1 MGQEER
7 LEFLRQLVEID
18 VSVASIETMT
28 PIYNQLIEMFKD
40 EKYIDYEEAVLLFRF
55 IEQAPRGSLAA
66 YKFLFDICAKSS
78 VALPMESYL
87 YTIKIFEEQPRLLS
101 NPNNI
106 HPEYEYRPSAQ
117 RTFEHCP
124 ICGGDGTPYYRAF
137 AYYMINFAYPHL
149 PTKLWMKCDKCGNL
163 YTWCYPEDLLAKSNS
178 NEIVY
183 PDARMKYTA
192 MYVPESKRLS
202 VWCKVLNKVSKLSGG
217 HRLLEVGIGSGECL
231 AVALELGFDT
241 DAVEIDRGTAQRVA
255 NILGIPIWR
264 GDFLNYSPDNRYS
277 VITMGDV
284 IEHII
289 DPEAA
294 LTKAWDLLEE
304 RGVLWLSTPNFESSF
319 SRMMKFDDAMW
330 LTSNHIT
337 YFSLRGIESLIKK
350 CGFEICE
357 YNISERYNGSMELIL
372 MKTS

>member
-1 MGQEER
+1 MEQKER
-7 LEFLRQLVEID
+7 FEFLRQLVEID
-18 VSVASIETMT
+18 VSIASIETMT

-40 EKYIDYEEAVLLFRF
+40 EKYIDDEEAVLLFRF
-55 IEQAPRGSLAA
+55 IERAPRGSLSA
-66 YKFLFDICAKSS
+66 YQFLFDICAKAS

-101 NPNNI
+101 NPQNI

-117 RTFEHCP
+117 RTFERCP
-124 ICGGDGTPYYRAF
+124 ICGGNGTPYYRAF
-137 AYYMINFAYPHL
+137 AYYMVNFAHPHL
-149 PTKLWMKCDKCGNL
+149 PAKLWMKCEKCCNL
-163 YTWCYPEDLLAKSNS
+163 YTWRYPEELLAKSNS
-178 NEIVY
+178 SEIVY
-183 PDARMKYTA
+183 PDARTKYTA

-231 AVALELGFDT
+231 AVALELGFDA

-264 GDFLNYSPDNRYS
+264 GDFLHYSPDNRYS

-294 LTKAWDLLEE
+294 LKKAWNLLEE
-304 RGVLWLSTPNFESSF
+304 KGVLWLSTPNFESSF